1 MVNGKPSHRSVGVQQ
16 KLKFEL
22 PKVPTPVVKL
32 D

>member
-1 MVNGKPSHRSVGVQQ
+1 MVNVMPSIRSVGVQQ

-22 PKVPTPVVKL
+22 SKVPAPVVKL